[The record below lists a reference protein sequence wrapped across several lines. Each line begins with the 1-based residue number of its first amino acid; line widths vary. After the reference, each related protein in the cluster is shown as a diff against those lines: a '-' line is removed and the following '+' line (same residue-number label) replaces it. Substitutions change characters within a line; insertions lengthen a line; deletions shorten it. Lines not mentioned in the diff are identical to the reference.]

1 VGRRKY
7 IQEFDARSL
16 KSASENGVLNLR
28 AMFEK
33 MLKNFQIYYSV
44 HLEKR
49 TFRRT
54 SF

>member
-7 IQEFDARSL
+7 IQEFVASGL
-16 KSASENGVLNLR
+16 KSASENGGLNLR
-28 AMFEK
+28 TMFEK
-33 MLKNFQIYYSV
+33 MLKKIFKYSV
-44 HLEKR
+44 RLKKA

>member
-7 IQEFDARSL
+7 IQEFVARGL
-16 KSASENGVLNLR
+16 KSASENGGLNLR

-33 MLKNFQIYYSV
+33 MLKNLKIYYSV
-44 HLEKR
+44 RLKKA